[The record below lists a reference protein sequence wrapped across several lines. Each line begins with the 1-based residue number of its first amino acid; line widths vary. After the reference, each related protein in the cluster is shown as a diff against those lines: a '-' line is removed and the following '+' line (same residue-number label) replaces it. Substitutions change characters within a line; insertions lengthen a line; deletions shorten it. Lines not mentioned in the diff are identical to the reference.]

1 MGCKGLFER
10 RMKWVIYQVQK
21 FGGEFKRGGMNLKEW
36 YSSKIRAN
44 STWKCNLEFQAL
56 RLEKAMDPG
65 GRIWY
70 QKTFQNGGRI
80 FVVQ

>member
-1 MGCKGLFER
+1 MGDLLSS
-10 RMKWVIYQVQK
+10 K
-21 FGGEFKRGGMNLKEW
+21 FGGEFKHGGMNLKEW